1 MNSGVWV
8 FLKNNFKLLDSFPGG
23 SDKATWFQ
31 VIKKVKTAVE
41 QASKML
47 VVLKHSSGVNVLFS
61 VIRFW
66 SS

>member
-41 QASKML
+41 QAS
-47 VVLKHSSGVNVLFS
+47 
-61 VIRFW
+61 
-66 SS
+66 